1 MTPIEQSL
9 SAEQLDPHTQS
20 DDLDVGFH
28 ATTQDIL
35 YAYRLLLGREPEPE
49 GVDYF
54 ESLITRT
61 PMSPDR
67 LARFFL
73 DSSEFLAKY
82 GHVSKDEIIEVPL
95 DGYSMFVRTSDR
107 DVGAIIDRDRVYESH
122 VTSALD
128 QCLTPGMTFVDVGAN
143 IGYFAAFAA
152 CRVGSSGRV
161 IALEP
166 LDKNLQLIYATI
178 WKNHFDWVEVFPYA
192 AGASTHFVSM
202 STGPRTS
209 NAEIVRSDA
218 TSDRP
223 DVFAPVRKLDDLL
236 ANLDRADIVKFDIEG
251 YEPYAWRGFQ
261 RGLQR
266 LSPLIFTEFH
276 PYCLERNTDV
286 EPAAYLRMLFEY
298 GREVE
303 VLHDDGNRICCASPE
318 AVMAEWRAANAKR
331 GAGGTWHLDLRVLPR
346 V

>member
-1 MTPIEQSL
+1 MNPSEHSKAADQPGL
-9 SAEQLDPHTQS
+9 CTQPV
-20 DDLDVGFH
+20 DLDAGFQ

-49 GVDYF
+49 GVDF
-54 ESLITRT
+54 FKSLIMRT

-67 LARFFL
+67 LARFFM
-73 DSSEFLAKY
+73 DSSEFFAKY
-82 GHVSKDEIIEVPL
+82 GHVSEDEIIEVPL

-107 DVGAIIDRDRVYESH
+107 DIGVVIDRDLVYEPH

-128 QCLTPGMTFVDVGAN
+128 ECLTKGMTFVDVGAN

-161 IALEP
+161 IVLEP

-178 WKNHFDWVEVFPYA
+178 WKNHFDWIEVFPYA

-209 NAEIVRSDA
+209 NAEIMRSDA
-218 TSDRP
+218 TADRP
-223 DVFAPVRKLDDLL
+223 NVFAPVRKLDDLL

-266 LSPLIFTEFH
+266 LRPLIFTEFH

-286 EPAAYLRMLFEY
+286 EPADYLKMLFEY

-303 VLHDDGNRICCASPE
+303 VLHDDGGRICCASPE
-318 AVMAEWRAANAKR
+318 AVLAEWRGANAKR
-331 GAGGTWHLDLRVLPR
+331 GAGGAWHLDLRVLPR
-346 V
+346 T